1 MFNIVG
7 NAENKTVNL
16 LMQTQTVTLTFTD
29 KPFQSP
35 EQQSQAAKAK
45 QPQGNTARALLNSL
59 EKTMGQM
66 FGLPG
71 EGSLDDEE
79 P

>member
-1 MFNIVG
+1 M
-7 NAENKTVNL
+7 
-16 LMQTQTVTLTFTD
+16 MQTQTVTLTFTD
-29 KPFQSP
+29 KPYQSP

-45 QPQGNTARALLNSL
+45 QPRGNATQALLKSL
-59 EKTMGQM
+59 EKTMGRM

-71 EGSLDDEE
+71 EDSLDEEE